1 METRGWDDPS
11 QSTYHM
17 RPKEE
22 ENDYRYF
29 PEPDLPPLTTT
40 PEWLAAIK
48 ARLPELPAVRRTRY
62 QTEFGL
68 SGYDASVLVN
78 DLASTA
84 LFEGALA
91 AGEGVPAKLLANWVT
106 GEYMRLVKGEE
117 SGGSADPVQLA
128 ALVKLVAD
136 GAISGTNAKEVF
148 AEHFATGRVVAA
160 IVEARGFRQ
169 ISDAGA
175 LGTAVDEVLA
185 ANPAAVADY
194 RAGKGAAVGFLV
206 GQVMKATR
214 GQANAAMV
222 QTALRERLAK
232 TE

>member
-1 METRGWDDPS
+1 M
-11 QSTYHM
+11 
-17 RPKEE
+17 
-22 ENDYRYF
+22 
-29 PEPDLPPLTTT
+29 
-40 PEWLAAIK
+40 
-48 ARLPELPAVRRTRY
+48 RRTRY

-78 DLASTA
+78 EPAATD

-91 AGEGVPAKLLANWVT
+91 AGLGVPAKLLANWVT
-106 GEYMRLVKGEE
+106 GEYMRLAKGE
-117 SGGSADPVQLA
+117 GAAADKVDPVELA

-148 AEHFATGRVVAA
+148 ADHFASGERVAA

-175 LGTAVDEVLA
+175 LGTAIDDVLA
-185 ANPAAVADY
+185 ANPDAVADY

-214 GQANAAMV
+214 GQANAGMV
-222 QTALRERLAK
+222 QTALRERLDKAGQHS
-232 TE
+232 